1 MIYGFVINP
10 SVTDDILDIVTY
22 YKNINPEL
30 AIDFL
35 DKIEIAKKYISDFP
49 LAFQI
54 KYKNYY
60 SSHYYFNTY
69 ISRLMEESFF
79 LLYRRNYR
87 RSRNRYNCTFFSSHR
102 SKVEKPN

>member
-54 KYKNYY
+54 KYKNVRMVLLEQFPYQIHYFIDDDSKQIIVLAVIHAYKNPRDY
-60 SSHYYFNTY
+60 S
-69 ISRLMEESFF
+69 
-79 LLYRRNYR
+79 
-87 RSRNRYNCTFFSSHR
+87 
-102 SKVEKPN
+102 KK

>member
-54 KYKNYY
+54 KYKNVRMVLLEQFPYQIHYFIDDDSMQIIVLAVIHAYRNPRDY
-60 SSHYYFNTY
+60 S
-69 ISRLMEESFF
+69 
-79 LLYRRNYR
+79 
-87 RSRNRYNCTFFSSHR
+87 
-102 SKVEKPN
+102 KK